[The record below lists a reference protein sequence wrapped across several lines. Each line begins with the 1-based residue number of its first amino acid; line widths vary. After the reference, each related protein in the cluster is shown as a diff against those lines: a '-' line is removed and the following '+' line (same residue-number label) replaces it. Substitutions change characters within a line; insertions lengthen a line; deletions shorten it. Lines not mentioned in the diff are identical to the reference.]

1 MQHNYIWSKTIIQ
14 HCMKKKI
21 NRTTFLQAIKH
32 IWITLLFLNHYSSV
46 LWAMCRH
53 CKCITIKNTSTSWNF
68 YMSKE
73 FLLMVTFFWILQKL
87 TPNQSNNILSYQ
99 VANSYIYTH
108 LLLKKKKKRIWTINH
123 IFCWPNQLHMSVLT
137 LYFIYEITLIP
148 ALFVCFHITF

>member
-53 CKCITIKNTSTSWNF
+53 CKCITIKNTSTSRNF
-68 YMSKE
+68 YIPFTKE

-108 LLLKKKKKRIWTINH
+108 LLLKKKKKESELLITFFADPSSYIYL
-123 IFCWPNQLHMSVLT
+123 FLHYT
-137 LYFIYEITLIP
+137 LYTRL
-148 ALFVCFHITF
+148 L